1 MVHRLLCPY
10 RDVLPYLY
18 TKDSIAVHVG
28 CFVLARDWS
37 ALHGFMQP
45 VCSCDTFLL
54 LPFGGPL
61 HPAVCLPAVL
71 FELCPPGFP
80 LGSSRGKLG
89 AREEGGRRVRLGNS
103 PLASSYFLGAFST

>member
-1 MVHRLLCPY
+1 MIVVHRLLCPY

-28 CFVLARDWS
+28 CFVLARDWR

-54 LPFGGPL
+54 LRFGGPL
-61 HPAVCLPAVL
+61 HPAVCLPGVL
-71 FELCPPGFP
+71 FELSWFP
-80 LGSSRGKLG
+80 VGLIQGK
-89 AREEGGRRVRLGNS
+89 AQRKRGRRKESEAGEFT
-103 PLASSYFLGAFST
+103 PLPLLTF

>member
-61 HPAVCLPAVL
+61 HPAVCLPVVL

-103 PLASSYFLGAFST
+103 PLASPYFLGAFST